1 MRFLTAL
8 LALALAS
15 PAVAQSKNEKW
26 VATWATA
33 LVSRPLPGPRG
44 GGPGPGG
51 PPVAP
56 AIVLPPS
63 GAPAAPATTAPPAGP
78 GSAGGGRGFVPPA
91 TVNNQTLRQI
101 VRASIGGSKV
111 RIVLSNAFGT
121 APVEIGAAS
130 VALRDK
136 DSSIQP
142 ATAKPLLF
150 GGSPTASV
158 LAGATLVS
166 DPVDLTVA
174 PLADLAID
182 IFVPGDLGL
191 GPSPVTTHNGASDT

>member
-1 MRFLTAL
+1 MRFSASPRRARFTRLLTVV
-8 LALALAS
+8 LALAMAA

-33 LVSRPLPGPRG
+33 LVSRPLPGPRA

-63 GAPAAPATTAPPAGP
+63 GAPAAPATAAPPAAPAAPPAGP
-78 GSAGGGRGFVPPA
+78 AGGGGGRGFVPPA

-121 APVEIGAAS
+121 APVEIGGAS

-136 DSSIQP
+136 DSSI
-142 ATAKPLLF
+142 
-150 GGSPTASV
+150 
-158 LAGATLVS
+158 
-166 DPVDLTVA
+166 
-174 PLADLAID
+174 
-182 IFVPGDLGL
+182 
-191 GPSPVTTHNGASDT
+191 